1 MRYVGSIQT
10 FAQCPKC
17 ALVFG
22 LIFAIP
28 FTAFAI
34 FNWSHVQTLP
44 ERPESIPLSQIASK
58 LESQSRIWVVIP
70 SVEWDCDNVVHE
82 HVARSYNTEAIFTN
96 PEHTIMGVATFS
108 GRKTCEEIAQTE
120 LSGEVYFMNSASLA
134 KLPERG
140 FDLAQHKGANTFV
153 NVCTYCGRYNSLLGI
168 WVCGIL
174 ALAGLSLYPISLS
187 MNRRYRLTGRLPYE
201 RY

>member
-1 MRYVGSIQT
+1 MRYLGLTRI
-10 FAQCPKC
+10 FAQCPIC
-17 ALVFG
+17 ALIFG
-22 LIFAIP
+22 LPLAIL
-28 FTAFAI
+28 FTCLAI
-34 FNWSHVQTLP
+34 FSWSNVQTLP
-44 ERPESIPLSQIASK
+44 ERSETVPLSQIASK
-58 LESQSRIWVVIP
+58 LESESRIWVVIP
-70 SVEWDCDNVVHE
+70 SVEWDCDNVIHDY
-82 HVARSYNTEAIFTN
+82 VARSYNTEAIFTN

-108 GRKTCEEIAQTE
+108 GRKTCEEIVQTE
-120 LSGEVYFMNSASLA
+120 LSGEVYFMNSAFLA

-174 ALAGLSLYPISLS
+174 ALTGLSLYPLSLS